1 MFIKPC
7 CGSMISCQLCFEQR
21 IKNIMALQFSITNNP
36 VHMNLFYF
44 TGHVGKFAWKQ
55 YLVNTRSKAAPV
67 NLFSSFIPQH
77 TFKKGMKLEA
87 VDLMDPK

>member
-36 VHMNLFYF
+36 VHMNLFLF
-44 TGHVGKFAWKQ
+44 H
-55 YLVNTRSKAAPV
+55 RSCWEV
-67 NLFSSFIPQH
+67 CMETVF
-77 TFKKGMKLEA
+77 G
-87 VDLMDPK
+87 

>member
-1 MFIKPC
+1 
-7 CGSMISCQLCFEQR
+7 
-21 IKNIMALQFSITNNP
+21 
-36 VHMNLFYF
+36 MNRSHDIVIYIDFVSLFL
-44 TGHVGKFAWKQ
+44 GHVGKFGWKQ
-55 YLVNTRSKAAPV
+55 YLVSTRSKAAPV